1 MNSYPIW
8 WDTDLT
14 IYNKF
19 TDPQTHLIKWYRT
32 VLTNCFWK
40 YVGDKV
46 SVGNTVLETNDII
59 CRIPQNDKFKEN
71 TNGLI
76 LQMI

>member
-19 TDPQTHLIKWYRT
+19 TDPQTQLIKWYRT
-32 VLTNCFWK
+32 VLTNCF
-40 YVGDKV
+40 
-46 SVGNTVLETNDII
+46 GN
-59 CRIPQNDKFKEN
+59 
-71 TNGLI
+71 
-76 LQMI
+76 M